1 MILSI
6 LGVTLIICG
15 FIKTISNSNLGGV
28 INFWVLGSVVIM
40 PGRFYSYQFYKEKKA
55 KEEFRRQRYFW

>member
-1 MILSI
+1 MILAV

-15 FIKTISNSNLGGV
+15 FIKAIYNANLGGG

-40 PGRFYSYQFYKEKKA
+40 PGRFYSYQFYKSKKA
-55 KEEFRRQRYFW
+55 KEEFIRQRYS